1 MTTMIIFLSLLLNFL
16 SCVQSEEV
24 TLIQPE
30 AENGHPGGS
39 MRLTCKGTG
48 FDLDSY
54 AMAWVRQ
61 VPGQGLEWITYY
73 YGKYSNDYAP
83 AIKDRFTASIDT
95 SNNIFALEMK
105 SLKIEDTAIYY
116 CARDVRYYTGN
127 TGAFDYWGQGTM
139 VTVTLV
145 TPSSPTLY
153 GLVSSCQQQTNDGS
167 VIFGCL
173 AMDYSPDTTSVTWKK
188 RGEPITTG
196 IKTYPS
202 VRNKKG
208 TYTLSSQLALNEPDA
223 ECSQISCE
231 VRHSG
236 SDKSTGMPCG
246 NGDPPTVLLTV
257 SSSEEIES
265 IKFATIVCS
274 IIDFHSKSISVN
286 WLKNGGSVHSDILT
300 SPVCE
305 VNGSFSATSRLRV
318 PYAEWFDKAV
328 YTCQVTYDG
337 DVQSWNITG
346 PQVSECHGY
355 TAKILPPPVEQVLL
369 EATVTLTCVV
379 SNLHSGVNF
388 TWMQGKKTLKSEIA
402 HDSGEHSDGT
412 ISKLDISTESWLSEV
427 VFDCVVNHQY
437 LPTPLR
443 DSIHK
448 ETIKNPLEPSVSVL
462 LPTTEELSAQRFV
475 SLTCLVRGFRPR
487 EIFVKWTTND
497 KPVNPSNYKN
507 TEVTAESDNTSF
519 FLYSLLSI
527 AAEEWA
533 SGASYSCVV
542 GHEAIPLKIINR
554 TVDKSSGK
562 PSFVNI
568 SLALMDTINSCQ

>member
-1 MTTMIIFLSLLLNFL
+1 MMTSTIFLSLLLAL
-16 SCVQSEEV
+16 LPCVQSEI

-30 AENGHPGGS
+30 AETGHPGGS
-39 MRLTCKGTG
+39 LSLTCKTRG
-48 FDLDSY
+48 FNLGSSSMY
-54 AMAWVRQ
+54 WIRQ
-61 VPGQGLEWITYY
+61 VPGQGLEWIVYY
-73 YGKYSNDYAP
+73 YSSSMNNYAP
-83 AIKDRFTASIDT
+83 AIKDRFTAAKDT
-95 SNNIFALEMK
+95 SNNIFALEMR
-105 SLKIEDTAIYY
+105 SVKIDDTAIYY
-116 CARDVRYYTGN
+116 CTRRMSGYEYLG
-127 TGAFDYWGQGTM
+127 GHSGYWGQGTM
-139 VTVTLV
+139 VTVTTA

-153 GLVSSCQQQTNDGS
+153 GLVSSCQQGNIDGS
-167 VIFGCL
+167 VIYGCL
-173 AMDYSPDTTSVTWKK
+173 AMDYSPDVASVTWKK
-188 RGEPITTG
+188 HGQLITTG
-196 IKTYPS
+196 VQTYPS

-208 TYTLSSQLALNEPDA
+208 TYTLSSQLALIESDA
-223 ECSQISCE
+223 ECDQISCE

-236 SDKSTGMPCG
+236 SDKSTGMPCPDG
-246 NGDPPTVLLTV
+246 FPTALLTV

-265 IKFATIVCS
+265 RKFAIIVCS
-274 IIDFHSKSISVN
+274 ISDFHSKSISVT
-286 WLKNGGSVHSDILT
+286 WLKNGRSVDSGIFT

-305 VNGSFSATSRLRV
+305 ANGNFSVTSRLRV
-318 PYAEWFDKAV
+318 PYAEWFDRAV
-328 YTCQVTYDG
+328 YTCQVKYKE
-337 DVQSWNITG
+337 VIQSWNITG

-388 TWMQGKKTLKSEIA
+388 TWLQDEKTLKSEIA
-402 HDSGEHSDGT
+402 HDSGEHSDGA
-412 ISKLDISTESWLSEV
+412 ISKLDISTEAWLSEV
-427 VFDCVVNHQY
+427 VFECVVNHQY

-448 ETIKNPLEPSVSVL
+448 ERIENPLEPSVSVL
-462 LPTTEELSAQRFV
+462 LPTTEELSAQRFL